1 MSNIDEV
8 LDLLQNK
15 VRRLIMERLVREP
28 HYPMQLA
35 QQIDVSQQAIMK
47 HLNILEKADFVSKKK
62 VASDAGGP
70 PKNIYMV
77 EKSISIRIDLG
88 PDLFRCEERKLPKGG
103 PMRLSSRLPSAST
116 PVAEAISGRKKIS
129 FQEGFEY
136 LSQINETLD
145 ELDEKR
151 DALIALHQVVKNK
164 ISTAVDSNFDTYEE
178 RTLVHNMLD
187 SPRTHINLKQI
198 SEELRLGAS
207 ATEQLMEEI
216 RLRLLREIGEKSG
229 TVISGPSDT
238 KLPWWAMLG
247 PDRNFNRR

>member
-1 MSNIDEV
+1 
-8 LDLLQNK
+8 
-15 VRRLIMERLVREP
+15 
-28 HYPMQLA
+28 
-35 QQIDVSQQAIMK
+35 
-47 HLNILEKADFVSKKK
+47 
-62 VASDAGGP
+62 
-70 PKNIYMV
+70 
-77 EKSISIRIDLG
+77 
-88 PDLFRCEERKLPKGG
+88 
-103 PMRLSSRLPSAST
+103 MRLSSRLPSAST

-164 ISTAVDSNFDTYEE
+164 ISTAVDSNFETYEE

-229 TVISGPSDT
+229 TVISGPSDPGC
-238 KLPWWAMLG
+238 LWAMLG